1 MVAADEPGLVIAGES
16 LEVDLVEVMSKLD
29 VNEAQ
34 VLYDISGV
42 VQEDFVPPSPEA
54 PKAEQRAHEEH
65 VSKTIRNP
73 AFKRAVTCI
82 AFMRKHPDAELAT
95 VLELVGKVR
104 QIDVSLALA
113 GGDESP
119 PEMSSPSE
127 PEKLKPSDEHSRSE
141 VSGTPST
148 NGSDLP
154 VENPEVTGTSESDTS
169 SPALAP
175 TT

>member
-1 MVAADEPGLVIAGES
+1 MAADEGLVIDGKP
-16 LEVDLVEVMSKLD
+16 LEVDLVEVMSRLD

-42 VQEDFVPPSPEA
+42 VQEDFVPPDPQA
-54 PKAEQRAHEEH
+54 PKSEQRAHEEH

-82 AFMRKHPDAELAT
+82 AYMRKNPDAELEA
-95 VLELVGKVR
+95 VLEMVGKVR
-104 QIDVSLALA
+104 QLDVSLALA
-113 GGDESP
+113 GGEDVP
-119 PEMSSPSE
+119 PATSSPSE

-141 VSGTPST
+141 DSGTHST

-154 VENPEVTGTSESDTS
+154 AESPAPTGTSESGTS
-169 SPALAP
+169 SLALAP

>member
-1 MVAADEPGLVIAGES
+1 VAAEETGLVIAGEP
-16 LEVDLVEVMSKLD
+16 LEVDLVDVMSKLD

-34 VLYDISGV
+34 ILYDISSV
-42 VQEDFVPPSPEA
+42 VQEDFVPPHPEA

-82 AFMRKHPDAELAT
+82 AYMRKHPDADLAI

-119 PEMSSPSE
+119 PETSSPSE
-127 PEKLKPSDEHSRSE
+127 PEKLKPSGEPSRSE
-141 VSGTPST
+141 ASGIPST
-148 NGSDLP
+148 NGSDRQEEIL
-154 VENPEVTGTSESDTS
+154 EVTGTSESVTS
-169 SPALAP
+169 SPALVP

>member
-1 MVAADEPGLVIAGES
+1 MAAEESGLVVAGEP
-16 LEVDLVEVMSKLD
+16 LAVDLVDVMSKLD
-29 VNEAQ
+29 VDEAQ

-42 VQEDFVPPSPEA
+42 VQEDFVPPDPRAS
-54 PKAEQRAHEEH
+54 KAEQRAHEEH

-82 AFMRKHPDAELAT
+82 AFMRKHPDAELST

-113 GGDESP
+113 GGDDDP

-127 PEKLKPSDEHSRSE
+127 QEKPKPSDEHSRSE
-141 VSGTPST
+141 DSGTSLM
-148 NGSDLP
+148 NGSDP
-154 VENPEVTGTSESDTS
+154 PAETPEAIGTTESGTSSL
-169 SPALAP
+169 ALAP

>member
-1 MVAADEPGLVIAGES
+1 VAAEENGLVIAGEP
-16 LEVDLVEVMSKLD
+16 LEVDLVDVMARLD
-29 VNEAQ
+29 VDEAQ

-42 VQEDFVPPSPEA
+42 VQEDFVPPHPEA
-54 PKAEQRAHEEH
+54 SKSEHKAHEEH

-82 AFMRKHPDAELAT
+82 AYMRKHPDADLETVRELD
-95 VLELVGKVR
+95 GKVR

-113 GGDESP
+113 GGDEVP
-119 PEMSSPSE
+119 PDKSSPSE
-127 PEKLKPSDEHSRSE
+127 PEKLKPSGTHSRSE
-141 VSGTPST
+141 DSGKPSM
-148 NGSDLP
+148 NGSDQP
-154 VENPEVTGTSESDTS
+154 AESREPTGTSESVTS